1 MVIGFLDL
9 VEGFIW
15 SDEEDL
21 LCMSTG
27 EVIIC

>member
-1 MVIGFLDL
+1 MVIGFLDW
-9 VEGFIW
+9 VGGFI

-21 LCMSTG
+21 LCMGTD

>member
-1 MVIGFLDL
+1 MVIGFLDW
-9 VEGFIW
+9 VGGFIW

-21 LCMSTG
+21 LCMGTD